1 MHGVKSRLNL
11 FMLSLT
17 SKHRNQET
25 DSTVEKKYIAE
36 IYYVQSFWVCV
47 ILVNSF
53 TVKLKSR
60 VAKS

>member
-1 MHGVKSRLNL
+1 MHEVKSRLSL

-17 SKHRNQET
+17 RKHRNQET
-25 DSTVEKKYIAE
+25 DSSVQKKYTVE
-36 IYYVQSFWVCV
+36 IYYVQSFRVCV
-47 ILVNSF
+47 ILVNTF